1 MSTANNSILRAVS
14 RSFYLSIRILPSRLR
29 QPVALGYLL
38 ARSTDTVADTAN
50 IPVQMRIETL
60 RKLCNMIQCGNTD
73 RAASAELVR
82 AFGPLQTNGAEKA
95 LLQNLPDVLEW
106 LDRLDMADQ
115 SDVRAVLD
123 KITSGQLL
131 DLERFPHRSEL
142 RALET
147 AANLDEYTYLVAG
160 CVGEFWTRVCFRHID
175 GFADFGQEKMLAL
188 GKEYGMGLQLIN
200 ILRDAGNDLRAGR
213 CYFPANELAAVGI
226 SPEQI
231 FREPE
236 KFRTIY
242 RNWIDKTEQNIESG
256 LNYSRAITKWR
267 VRAATVL
274 PALIGLR
281 TIALLRE
288 AGSKAL
294 EQTVKVSRPEVRRI
308 VFRLAISRASRRQ
321 IDALIERR
329 HPATA

>member
-60 RKLCNMIQCGNTD
+60 RKLGNMIQHGNTD
-73 RAASAELVR
+73 RAASVDLVS
-82 AFGPLQTNGAEKA
+82 AFAPLQTNTAEQV
-95 LLQNLPDVLEW
+95 LLQSLPDI
-106 LDRLDMADQ
+106 LDGLGRLKMADQ
-115 SDVRAVLD
+115 SDVRAVLE

-131 DLERFPHRSEL
+131 DLDRFPDRSAI
-142 RALET
+142 RALQT
-147 AANLDEYTYLVAG
+147 AGDLDEYTYLVAG

-175 GFADFGQEKMLAL
+175 TFAGLGQDKMLAL
-188 GKEYGMGLQLIN
+188 GREYGMGLQLIN

-213 CYFPANELAAVGI
+213 CYFPANELAAGGI

-231 FREPE
+231 CREPE
-236 KFRTIY
+236 KFPPIY
-242 RNWIDKTEQNIESG
+242 RNWIDKAERYVESG
-256 LNYSRAITKWR
+256 WEYSRAIKSRR

-288 AGSKAL
+288 AGPKAL
-294 EQTVKVSRPEVRRI
+294 EQTVKVSRPEVRRM
-308 VFRLAISRASRRQ
+308 VFSLAISFASRRQ

-329 HPATA
+329 HPMTA